1 MSVQSVRKHDYIDA
15 IRGLAIILVVMT
27 HASQYVKPLSDLLQR
42 IMVEGARGVQLFYV
56 ASAVTLCMS
65 WAARKSHEQSPILNF
80 YIRRFFRIAP
90 MFYLAII
97 GYLILNGFAAT
108 YWAPNGIEWWFV
120 PVTAL
125 FLHGF
130 HPETINSVVPGGWS
144 IAVEM
149 TFYLVFP
156 FLMRFRKA
164 YYFLGVLLVCVLL
177 QRLNSYVSVRVFPYP
192 PGQEYM
198 AVNFSVLKFISQVPI
213 FLMGVF
219 AYLFL
224 TRARVSDAKM
234 LIVGGLLFFFLSVKF
249 WTLSH
254 KPVSHDV
261 YAGAMFAVL
270 FVLVAYYP
278 VRILV
283 NKFMIGL
290 GKLSFSMYL
299 THFAVLSLFTK
310 LGVVSLLG
318 NGNKESVAY
327 CFLVLIVSAGVSLL
341 TYNFIERPGVSLG
354 RRLIERL
361 ERANANSIID
371 SKAVETVK

>member
-97 GYLILNGFAAT
+97 GYLILNGVAAT

-120 PVTAL
+120 PITAL

-198 AVNFSVLKFISQVPI
+198 AVNFSVLNFISQAPV

-234 LIVGGLLFFFLSVKF
+234 LIVGGLLFCFLSVKF

-254 KPVSHDV
+254 KPVTHDV

-318 NGNKESVAY
+318 SGNKESVAY
-327 CFLVLIVSAGVSLL
+327 CFLVLLVSAGISLL

-361 ERANANSIID
+361 EGANANPMID

>member
-1 MSVQSVRKHDYIDA
+1 MSVQSVKKLDYIDA

-27 HASQYVKPLSDLLQR
+27 HASQYVKPLSEVLQR

-65 WAARKSHEQSPILNF
+65 WAARKSHEQNPVFNF
-80 YIRRFFRIAP
+80 YVRRFFRIAP

-97 GYLILNGFAAT
+97 GYLILNGLSPT

-156 FLMRFRKA
+156 FLMRFRKT
-164 YYFLGVLLVCVLL
+164 YYFLGAFLVCVLL
-177 QRLNSYVSVRVFPYP
+177 QRLNSYASVRIFPYP
-192 PGQEYM
+192 PDQEYM
-198 AVNFSVLKFISQVPI
+198 AVNFSALNFLSQSPV
-213 FLMGVF
+213 FLLGIF

-224 TRARVSDAKM
+224 KRDRVSNTKM
-234 LIVGGLLFFFLSVKF
+234 LTVGGLLFCFLSVKF
-249 WTLSH
+249 WSLSH

-270 FVLVAYYP
+270 FVFVAYYP
-278 VRILV
+278 VKILV

-299 THFAVLSLFTK
+299 THFAVLGLFTK
-310 LGVVSLLG
+310 LGVVSFIG
-318 NGNKESVAY
+318 NGNKESIIY
-327 CFLVLIVSAGVSLL
+327 FTLVLLTSAGVSAV
-341 TYNFIERPGVSLG
+341 TYKFIEKPGVSIG

-361 ERANANSIID
+361 EGPHA
-371 SKAVETVK
+371 KAHADDNRVELAK